1 MGITIFEKI
10 ENSFKNID
18 SYSNK
23 EAVPSKHLQ
32 KCKYLYFWVS
42 NGIRLNNKI
51 YYISIDFYI
60 TFIKYRKL
68 DKFKLKL
75 KTTKP
80 FQDKGLDTLLNKIIN
95 QTHKQILIF
104 TITSNLEEFRRCLVS
119 FMGYEK
125 MMNTFYKIRK
135 HVSKAEQHYI
145 FYCKQDFPDEK

>member
-23 EAVPSKHLQ
+23 DRTSSKHLQ
-32 KCKYLYFWVS
+32 KCKYLYFWAS

-60 TFIKYRKL
+60 DFIKYRNL

-80 FQDKGLDTLLNKIIN
+80 FQDTGLDLLLHTIIT
-95 QTHKQILIF
+95 QTHNQNLIF
-104 TITSNLEEFRRCLVS
+104 TLTNNLENFRRCLVA
-119 FMGYEK
+119 FLGYDK
-125 MMNTFYKIRK
+125 MMHVFYKVRK
-135 HVSKAEQHYI
+135 HLTQAEQHII
-145 FYCKQDFPDEK
+145 FYCKQDFPDEI

>member
-32 KCKYLYFWVS
+32 KCKYLYFWTS

-51 YYISIDFYI
+51 YYINIDFYI
-60 TFIKYRKL
+60 NFIKYRQL

-80 FQDKGLDTLLNKIIN
+80 FQDKGLDTLLHKIIN
-95 QTHKQILIF
+95 QTHNQNLIF
-104 TITSNLEEFRRCLVS
+104 TLTNNLETFRRCLVS
-119 FMGYEK
+119 FMGFDK

-135 HVSKAEQHYI
+135 HLTQTEQHYI
-145 FYCKQDFPDEK
+145 FYCKQDFPDER